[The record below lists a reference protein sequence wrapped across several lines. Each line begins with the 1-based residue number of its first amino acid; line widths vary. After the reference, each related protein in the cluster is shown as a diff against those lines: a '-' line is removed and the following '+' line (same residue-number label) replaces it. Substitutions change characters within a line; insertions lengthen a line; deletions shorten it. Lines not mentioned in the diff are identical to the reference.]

1 MKLCGKD
8 IVAPDRRGK
17 IISVIRARGDDGLI
31 RWLWIEAVHEIDIA
45 AVFNSAIE
53 RAIGFHNFQ
62 LVPADLRDFQ
72 SGFLREADNA
82 AGKNAKAGGTGIKF
96 LAAFKQRLVADA
108 DAEKRFA
115 GRDEIFRGLEQFLF
129 AERVDAIVK
138 RADAGQ
144 HEAARITDFFG
155 VLHEPHV
162 RANLEQRLMDTAQI
176 AGAVIEKSNHETI
189 LATDA
194 HG

>member
-1 MKLCGKD
+1 MMSARAFFWMKLCGKD

-72 SGFLREADNA
+72 
-82 AGKNAKAGGTGIKF
+82 
-96 LAAFKQRLVADA
+96 RLIADA